1 MFLNIATIPLL
12 YTSLETVAESLQEQV
27 KQHLYTRN
35 LLRSYALC
43 LSWSPV
49 EVLVSVTIDATKL
62 KYYQIAPV
70 TFGLMVLCWRRIG
83 CFFLVKAN
91 DCQTSFSPRKQT
103 PILIELSE
111 KPFSLLSCCSVL

>member
-12 YTSLETVAESLQEQV
+12 YTSLKPSLESLKEQV

-49 EVLVSVTIDATKL
+49 EVLASVTIDATKL
-62 KYYQIAPV
+62 KYYQIAPI
-70 TFGLMVLCWRRIG
+70 TFWFNGRRAGDRLML
-83 CFFLVKAN
+83 FLVKAN
-91 DCQTSFSPRKQT
+91 DYQTSFSLQNKRQ
-103 PILIELSE
+103 S
-111 KPFSLLSCCSVL
+111 SSN